1 MPATGSSQEERNTD
15 QVSPRTPRVT
25 KHHPPR
31 IKSVLPIDDGLL
43 KMLCLAMMDIAKNG
57 SDGGRAGDDLCPDG
71 RLFR

>member
-1 MPATGSSQEERNTD
+1 MRWLICATNTIKRFNRQLHKIAKD
-15 QVSPRTPRVT
+15 
-25 KHHPPR
+25 
-31 IKSVLPIDDGLL
+31 KSVLPIDDGLL